1 MFRTTKALIA
11 STDVDGFRV
20 DTPMQ
25 VSAPPFLLAFLLL
38 TYYLFTIFAI
48 CLLFIY

>member
-1 MFRTTKALIA
+1 MTEALIA

-25 VSAPPFLLAFLLL
+25 VIIQYNNV
-38 TYYLFTIFAI
+38 YYNKL
-48 CLLFIY
+48 